1 MSWAG
6 ASSSNVWP
14 LRTTTGVVGAPRGAL
29 MAPPECDRGMR
40 QRPGVIA
47 KVRLRCCD
55 VDDRRRNRKLR
66 PILRALRPPAYL
78 RRDGVGLGP
87 RGRSGA
93 SPRAYPPSA
102 GAFGP
107 RTKRP
112 TCAGIRLGIPFG
124 TLDVERIP
132 LSAQKTHRRKG
143 GEGAMICARGSC
155 CDRPAPMRRCRSQGG
170 GKRTPSWRSRFS
182 RKGLK
187 IARNGDERTHDSRV
201 DRPSGVVVPS
211 ICDQSVNCR
220 ANSSDQFV
228 NCC

>member
-93 SPRAYPPSA
+93 SPRAYPSSA

-124 TLDVERIP
+124 TLDVERVP

-143 GEGAMICARGSC
+143 GGGAMICARGVLL
-155 CDRPAPMRRCRSQGG
+155 RPACPDASVPILRRWKTYRHPGGRDLPEKVLRYPNRS
-170 GKRTPSWRSRFS
+170 
-182 RKGLK
+182 
-187 IARNGDERTHDSRV
+187 
-201 DRPSGVVVPS
+201 
-211 ICDQSVNCR
+211 
-220 ANSSDQFV
+220 
-228 NCC
+228 